1 MHRSSLE
8 SLLSLSELSPNPA
21 LERTRLQRAWLPAVV
36 SDQSVAPALLR
47 RWRAAQ
53 LERWA
58 SGAPGARSHS

>member
-53 LERWA
+53 LER
-58 SGAPGARSHS
+58 